1 MDTVI
6 KIFQDTD
13 IGLLISLVILGWI
26 FYSRL
31 NFKMD
36 KMEMRLDQRIS
47 TEANRLDQRI
57 TNEANKL
64 DQRMDRLEA
73 RMDKFDEKLTD
84 IDRRLWRME
93 GAVMFEDCYMLKN
106 EDQLNK
112 AE

>member
-31 NFKMD
+31 NFKME

-47 TEANRLDQRI
+47 NEANRLDQRMDR
-57 TNEANKL
+57 L
-64 DQRMDRLEA
+64 DQRMDRLEV
-73 RMDKFDEKLTD
+73 RMDNFDEKLTD
-84 IDRRLWRME
+84 IDSRLCRME
-93 GAVMFEDCYMLKN
+93 GALTSKDCY
-106 EDQLNK
+106 
-112 AE
+112 A